1 MRNLSAICARTAL
14 ICAAGV
20 HNLSIGFAHAADDVF
35 IEGLP
40 DVPQLELV
48 TAIEGEPVIFD
59 TPSGT
64 VAEFTLILS
73 ASPEEAAQAY
83 DAALT
88 GLGWACV
95 AESPLLTCAREENR
109 LVFTKPEGDESGRH
123 IMLRLEPVE

>member
-1 MRNLSAICARTAL
+1 VQKVCRKCAEKLAICAISVL
-14 ICAAGV
+14 LLCSGI
-20 HNLSIGFAHAADDVF
+20 AHAVDDVF

-40 DVPQLELV
+40 DVPQLEMV

-73 ASPEEAAQAY
+73 AAPEEAARAY

-95 AESPLLTCAREENR
+95 AEPALLTCAREENR
-109 LVFTKPEGDESGRH
+109 LVFTKPEEGAADHR
-123 IMLRLEPVE
+123 IILRLEPVE